1 MSCCLQ
7 IFSAPKKISSPKALN
22 QKQNVPCCEMPLQNW
37 ANGNGKSWKC
47 GLGSWT
53 ERRKRKRKSQKP
65 SASRNPIFH
74 VWRKKSSESYGDNS
88 NFSPDHRM
96 RKQQSRRLSNLE
108 AGGLRSSTTNYMLSC
123 FLSSVWILGQ
133 AYSHLHTAGRK
144 STACSLAD
152 RRCHHS
158 SSHRLPS
165 AAC

>member
-1 MSCCLQ
+1 MLRDAIAELGKREREIMEMRFGLLDGKEKTQ
-7 IFSAPKKISSPKALN
+7 KEVAEAIGISQSYI
-22 QKQNVPCCEMPLQNW
+22 
-37 ANGNGKSWKC
+37 
-47 GLGSWT
+47 
-53 ERRKRKRKSQKP
+53 
-65 SASRNPIFH
+65 SRLE
-74 VWRKKSSESYGDNS
+74 KKSSESYGDNS

-108 AGGLRSSTTNYMLSC
+108 AGGLRSSTANYMLSC